1 MIVTTAENAKFTGGY
16 SMWAQDTFK
25 PDSAAEKLKIDFRLF
40 GQNSQWLACE
50 TMIALRKASGTA
62 REPVS
67 MSVLFAHLWPLF
79 YANPSASMEN
89 FLVHFE
95 RNGLVAYEF
104 AEAEPLP
111 EATTQDRLLQAL
123 LEWASTGTCKA
134 MVRDTGKL
142 EGLRSLLGFSLT
154 KTRDLTI
161 PGAEVYR
168 SEVLDTASVGG
179 ADVAVLMPFQGRRRA
194 VYEKAIRPG
203 CAAQQLVCKRAD
215 EYYGSKHIMSEI
227 VALIKNSRIVV
238 SDISGLNGNVLYET
252 GIAHA
257 IGKPVLLIAQR
268 GTKVPFDLLHLRR
281 VEYSMLWGGLGRLA
295 VAIEIA
301 AAEMVA

>member
-1 MIVTTAENAKFTGGY
+1 
-16 SMWAQDTFK
+16 MWAQDTFK
-25 PDSAAEKLKIDFRLF
+25 PDPAAEKLKTDFRLY
-40 GQNSQWLACE
+40 GQSSQWLACE

-62 REPVS
+62 RESVS
-67 MSVLFAHLWPLF
+67 LSVLFAHLWPLF
-79 YANPSASMEN
+79 DANPSASMEN
-89 FLVHFE
+89 FLAAFE
-95 RNGLVAYEF
+95 HNDLVTFEF
-104 AEAEPLP
+104 AEAELP
-111 EATTQDRLLQAL
+111 PRDATIKDQLMQAL
-123 LEWASTGTCKA
+123 VEWVTTGKCKSS
-134 MVRDTGKL
+134 VRDTGKL

-154 KTRDLTI
+154 KTRDLNI
-161 PGAEVYR
+161 PGAEIYR
-168 SEVLDTASVGG
+168 SDVLDTAPVSG
-179 ADVAVLMPFQGRRRA
+179 ADVAVLMPFHGRRRA
-194 VYEKAIRPG
+194 VYENAIRPG
-203 CAAQQLVCKRAD
+203 CAARQLVCKRAD

-227 VALIKNSRIVV
+227 VALIKNSRMVV
-238 SDISGLNGNVLYET
+238 SDISGLNANVLYET